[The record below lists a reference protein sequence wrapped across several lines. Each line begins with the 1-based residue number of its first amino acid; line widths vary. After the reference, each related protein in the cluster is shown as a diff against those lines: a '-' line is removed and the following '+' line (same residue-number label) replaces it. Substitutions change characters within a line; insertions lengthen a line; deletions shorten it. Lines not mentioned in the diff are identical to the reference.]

1 MCKYDV
7 LIKEDFF
14 LISTSVLQEQT
25 TAAKM
30 LFVTIP
36 KVPTSVGVNLD
47 VLEMDGLAEVNA
59 RIALIFFDEQRDR
72 N

>member
-36 KVPTSVGVNLD
+36 KVPTSVCVNLD